1 MALSSLERGSE
12 GRRQILDRLGYAML
26 QQPALGA
33 ELVARML
40 ASPLE
45 AQETEEMADLLGWAL
60 ESARMARENEQTRGD
75 VLLSALEKA
84 LEQGERRGQLDY
96 GQRLLFRS
104 VWAGRE
110 LPLPRVLELTEE
122 DVTEELLEPGNLSAE
137 ALIEQLFSE
146 LEEETGG
153 DIELLQ
159 EALNQTL
166 PSMPQDMRRF
176 VVASTLQRSNPV
188 YERLGIFWL
197 LDLDPA
203 LRLAAAE
210 GLAARLRGRGL
221 TGETTAVLALL
232 RSWLPEE
239 AARAL
244 LDQILRD
251 ALRAGLSPAEEG
263 RSWQIRRV
271 MASLPDGAGAQSIAI
286 ALSSGPRRK
295 LAMVLLKQQ
304 QGVKEAFVLPRASSR
319 DQKQMLSQFEV
330 ETGAIEVSPA
340 WLEPRLAMAIG
351 EGLET
356 GRPPAAGLIEIA
368 RLCGFENLHPQ
379 GRATGEM
386 VEEMLA
392 LSGLSSLSSAERR
405 RLIASSRQ
413 WPRRHGIL
421 QSWFEQSDAVQDLLN
436 QGQSFKANE
445 AELWRWLDSRRPY
458 WARLMALSAQLLEA
472 AEHVDALAFAA
483 TAAAL
488 HEGKSLKSI
497 PIMQQIHEQ
506 TIMAWL
512 AEQPN
517 PELGDTFAED
527 SEEMLD
533 GDSEEIVPQFLP
545 EGRGELDRLLRGT
558 GLSSDWIDGY
568 LMAVILAPR
577 RIAPQRWVSELLEQI
592 VPQLAPESLERFL
605 ELVAFRANGAQEETD
620 DPSLFDAAMARR
632 DKKAMS
638 AWAAGFSYNQQSHR
652 ANWPRSALANDDRAM
667 LRLIS
672 DRQEGSFTQE
682 EQRLLGQWIAARRT
696 KNLQH

>member
-203 LRLAAAE
+203 LRLAAAG

-295 LAMVLLKQQ
+295 LAMRSEERRV
-304 QGVKEAFVLPRASSR
+304 GKEC
-319 DQKQMLSQFEV
+319 
-330 ETGAIEVSPA
+330 
-340 WLEPRLAMAIG
+340 
-351 EGLET
+351 
-356 GRPPAAGLIEIA
+356 GRGWWPWD
-368 RLCGFENLHPQ
+368 
-379 GRATGEM
+379 
-386 VEEMLA
+386 
-392 LSGLSSLSSAERR
+392 ERR
-405 RLIASSRQ
+405 R
-413 WPRRHGIL
+413 
-421 QSWFEQSDAVQDLLN
+421 V
-436 QGQSFKANE
+436 
-445 AELWRWLDSRRPY
+445 
-458 WARLMALSAQLLEA
+458 
-472 AEHVDALAFAA
+472 
-483 TAAAL
+483 
-488 HEGKSLKSI
+488 
-497 PIMQQIHEQ
+497 
-506 TIMAWL
+506 
-512 AEQPN
+512 
-517 PELGDTFAED
+517 
-527 SEEMLD
+527 
-533 GDSEEIVPQFLP
+533 
-545 EGRGELDRLLRGT
+545 
-558 GLSSDWIDGY
+558 
-568 LMAVILAPR
+568 
-577 RIAPQRWVSELLEQI
+577 
-592 VPQLAPESLERFL
+592 
-605 ELVAFRANGAQEETD
+605 
-620 DPSLFDAAMARR
+620 
-632 DKKAMS
+632 
-638 AWAAGFSYNQQSHR
+638 
-652 ANWPRSALANDDRAM
+652 
-667 LRLIS
+667 
-672 DRQEGSFTQE
+672 
-682 EQRLLGQWIAARRT
+682 
-696 KNLQH
+696 